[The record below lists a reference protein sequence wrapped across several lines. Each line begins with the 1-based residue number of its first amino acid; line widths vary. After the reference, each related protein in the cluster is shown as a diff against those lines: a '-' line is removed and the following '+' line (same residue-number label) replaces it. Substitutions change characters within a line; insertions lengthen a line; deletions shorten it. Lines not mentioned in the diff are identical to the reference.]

1 VIRIAARPS
10 AKGEFVTINSS
21 DDCEADSAMAV
32 APDSAVP
39 ANKTGYTESD
49 WEEESYRLFM
59 ERSDPAPCPQ
69 CGRTGFFGPRAADP
83 GLKFRAC
90 RFCGFWQAIGE
101 KSVQFR
107 PTAHAC
113 DEWPECAKAP
123 YVWWVHPDQKQF
135 DCPYCGQVAKVE
147 SHNAFERGS
156 AQLAPVDDPDHP
168 WRKVP
173 QGRPYSYYLRFWEN
187 WPVTKGRV
195 IL

>member
-101 KSVQFR
+101 K
-107 PTAHAC
+107 
-113 DEWPECAKAP
+113 
-123 YVWWVHPDQKQF
+123 KQF